1 MMKIDFEMSYEE
13 FSWVS
18 LMTTRCNNV
27 GYKVERVYRDEKGQ
41 ISISLQPIVLGEYEE
56 KEPENRYD

>member
-1 MMKIDFEMSYEE
+1 MKIDFEMTYEE

-27 GYKVERVYRDEKGQ
+27 GYEVDKVYRDNEGK
-41 ISISLQPIVLGEYEE
+41 IAMSLKPIVLGEYEG
-56 KEPENRYD
+56 KQQHDH

>member
-1 MMKIDFEMSYEE
+1 MKIDFEMTYEE

-27 GYKVERVYRDEKGQ
+27 GYEVEKIYRKENGKIAIG
-41 ISISLQPIVLGEYEE
+41 LKPIVLGEHQQCDT
-56 KEPENRYD
+56 YDH

>member
-1 MMKIDFEMSYEE
+1 MIIDFEMTYEE

-27 GYKVERVYRDEKGQ
+27 GYKVEKVYRTENGEVA
-41 ISISLQPIVLGEYEE
+41 ISLEPIVLGEYEE
-56 KEPENRYD
+56 KINHDY